1 MSNTSLMSLTLL
13 NFSVFLL
20 CFQDKIQTIGLQ
32 DPQRHGFCTPP
43 TTTTSSMHFTLYCA
57 LNQLQYKYQATSCYC
72 KACFFCLEYCFLFYL
87 SWLGRASGVG
97 NGNPLQYSCLE
108 NSMDREA
115 QCTAV
120 HGVTKSQTWPS
131 DCAWA
136 WISTNLQKNV
146 LLSKSSLCPSVS
158 PFQVMSE
165 SPT

>member
-72 KACFFCLEYCFLFYL
+72 KACFFCLEYCFILYL

-120 HGVTKSQTWPS
+120 HGVTKSQT
-131 DCAWA
+131 
-136 WISTNLQKNV
+136 
-146 LLSKSSLCPSVS
+146 
-158 PFQVMSE
+158 
-165 SPT
+165 